1 MGLPLRGG
9 LKGREGDCGAYMKAI
24 QTRLGGLRVWDSIR
38 VLAVARRAGVR
49 GVPLRYYY
57 ALYIVP
63 DKKKNSCNIRKKG
76 EIN

>member
-1 MGLPLRGG
+1 
-9 LKGREGDCGAYMKAI
+9 MKAI

-63 DKKKNSCNIRKKG
+63 DKKKQLQYSEKRRNKLNKFMCFWYYFK
-76 EIN
+76 